1 MNALRPPAVATW
13 LLEHLQSSPSN
24 DSLAG
29 DLFEEYGHGRSR
41 LWYWKQVLA
50 AIVVSA
56 CREITAH
63 PVLALRAIVVGWA
76 VWYFYAVAVIPALIV
91 PLARRILPTGW
102 AMTSS
107 PFVITWW
114 ALWAP
119 SYAVSGW
126 AVARLHRPHRIAMV
140 LAFAASIFLYELE
153 CYPGFGFI
161 QGTLSRAPGSFRYL
175 VFDWEALIVSPL
187 SALLGGLWGA
197 LAERDSGAG
206 KKYVAT

>member
-56 CREITAH
+56 CREIAAH

-91 PLARRILPTGW
+91 PLARRILPTAW

-119 SYAVSGW
+119 IYAVSGW

-140 LAFAASIFLYELE
+140 LAFAASIFLYELRML
-153 CYPGFGFI
+153 PWIWFHARNSLTSTRF
-161 QGTLSRAPGSFRYL
+161 LPYL
-175 VFDWEALIVSPL
+175 VFDWQALIVSPL

-197 LAERDSGAG
+197 LAERDSSAG